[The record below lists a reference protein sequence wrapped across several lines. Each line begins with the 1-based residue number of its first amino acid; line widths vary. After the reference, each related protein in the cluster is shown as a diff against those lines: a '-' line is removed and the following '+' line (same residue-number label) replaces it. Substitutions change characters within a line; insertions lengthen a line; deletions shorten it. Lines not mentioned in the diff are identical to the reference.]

1 MSGSFFHLI
10 EKEMYMEKFVIAS
23 IGKGAGKTSLIIGL
37 AKVLKRPFGYLK
49 PFGDRL
55 IYREKKVWDYD
66 ADLVTSLFGGRKD
79 PEDLTIGFE
88 HAKLRYMYD
97 GEGRKKRLQEMI
109 SQAQG
114 DVLFVEGG
122 QYLRYG
128 VSLGLDPITVAK
140 DIGAKLVF
148 LISGNEDVLL
158 DDATFVKN
166 YLDMT
171 GVAFKGVI
179 FNKVQNREEF
189 KDFYVAKIEAQGIPI
204 LGIIPYEKE
213 LTLLTVNYLAKR
225 LLAKVITGENA
236 LNRVVRNIMVGAM
249 SLNALFQTAI
259 FKREEKLVITSG
271 DREDMILAA
280 IESNTV
286 GVVITNNILPSS
298 NIISKAYER
307 NIPLL
312 LVPQDTYQ
320 AATQINNIESL
331 MTKDDAH
338 KIELMEQL
346 VEKYVDVKAFMGV

>member
-1 MSGSFFHLI
+1 MRYGIFFI
-10 EKEMYMEKFVIAS
+10 KEAFMEKLVVAS
-23 IGKGAGKTSLIIGL
+23 VGRGAGKTSLIIGM

-66 ADLVTSLFGGRKD
+66 ADLVMNIFGMRKD

-88 HAKLRYMYD
+88 HAKLRYVYD
-97 GEGRKKRLQEMI
+97 GEGRKKRLQEMV

-114 DVLFVEGG
+114 DILFVEGG
-122 QYLRYG
+122 EYLRYG
-128 VSLGLDPITVAK
+128 VSLGLDPISVAK
-140 DIGAKLVF
+140 DIQAQLVL
-148 LISGNEDVLL
+148 LISGNEDVLM
-158 DDATFVKN
+158 DDAVFVKD

-179 FNKVQNREEF
+179 FNKVQNPEEF
-189 KDFYVAKIEAQGIPI
+189 KDFYVQKIEERGIRV
-204 LGIIPYEKE
+204 LGVIPYEKD
-213 LTLLTVNYLAKR
+213 LTFLTVNYLAKR
-225 LLAKVITGENA
+225 LLAKVITGESG
-236 LNRVVRNIMVGAM
+236 LNRVVKNFMVGAM
-249 SLNALFQTAI
+249 SLNALFQTSI
-259 FKREEKLVITSG
+259 YKREDKLVITSG

-320 AATQINNIESL
+320 TATQINNIESL
-331 MTKDDAH
+331 FTKEDVH
-338 KIELMEQL
+338 KIDLMEQL
-346 VEKYVDVKAFMGV
+346 VEKHVNVKAVIS

>member
-1 MSGSFFHLI
+1 MKRALRRWMSGSFFHLI
-10 EKEMYMEKFVIAS
+10 EKEICMEKFVIAS

-66 ADLVTSLFGGRKD
+66 ADLMTSLFGGRKD

-114 DVLFVEGG
+114 DMLFVEGG
-122 QYLRYG
+122 EYLRYG

-140 DIGAKLVF
+140 DIGAQLVF
-148 LISGNEDVLL
+148 LISGNEDVLM
-158 DDATFVKN
+158 DDAIFVKN

-189 KDFYVAKIEAQGIPI
+189 KDFYVTKIEAQGIPI
-204 LGIIPYEKE
+204 LGVIPYEKE
-213 LTLLTVNYLAKR
+213 LTFLTVNYLAKR

-236 LNRVVRNIMVGAM
+236 MNRVVRNIMVGAM
-249 SLNALFQTAI
+249 SLNALFQTSI
-259 FKREEKLVITSG
+259 FQERRQARHYQRGPGGHDSG
-271 DREDMILAA
+271 
-280 IESNTV
+280 
-286 GVVITNNILPSS
+286 G
-298 NIISKAYER
+298 
-307 NIPLL
+307 
-312 LVPQDTYQ
+312 
-320 AATQINNIESL
+320 
-331 MTKDDAH
+331 H
-338 KIELMEQL
+338 
-346 VEKYVDVKAFMGV
+346 

>member
-1 MSGSFFHLI
+1 
-10 EKEMYMEKFVIAS
+10 MEKFVIAS

-49 PFGDRL
+49 PLGDRL

-66 ADLVTSLFGGRKD
+66 ADLMTSLFGGRKD

-114 DVLFVEGG
+114 DMLFVEGG
-122 QYLRYG
+122 EYLRYG
-128 VSLGLDPITVAK
+128 VSLGLDPITIAK
-140 DIGAKLVF
+140 DIGARLVF
-148 LISGNEDVLL
+148 LISGNEDVLM
-158 DDATFVKN
+158 DDAIFIKN

-189 KDFYVAKIEAQGIPI
+189 KDFYVTKIEEQGIPI
-204 LGIIPYEKE
+204 LGVIPYEKE

-236 LNRVVRNIMVGAM
+236 MNRVVRNIMVGAM
-249 SLNALFQTAI
+249 SLNALFQTSI

-280 IESNTV
+280 IESSTV

-320 AATQINNIESL
+320 AATQIDNIESL
-331 MTKDDAH
+331 MTKDDTH

-346 VEKYVDVKAFMGV
+346 VEKYVDVKAFMA